1 MDRSPT
7 SAADMLLE
15 LHRSSLAA
23 AATATTETPH
33 SNNET
38 VAATT
43 AVAGA
48 AAAAAVG
55 GGAPGSAVE
64 EGSRLDGRNQQQQ
77 QQQPSSLPGSGQV
90 REAQQPGVV
99 RHEVRTS
106 YMCGESTLTESS
118 AAKNGPTTAAATA
131 MVVRLL

>member
-77 QQQPSSLPGSGQV
+77 QQPSSLPGSGQV